1 MRQSPG
7 RSMRS
12 RKLQS
17 LRSVSSWLAL
27 YAAELFVLEVDG
39 VPGGPLRFRTY
50 TARPRFRISRREQE
64 QHNGSR
70 DHI

>member
-1 MRQSPG
+1 VRQSPG

-27 YAAELFVLEVDG
+27 YAPNCSSSKSTAYQVAL
-39 VPGGPLRFRTY
+39 LRFRTY
-50 TARPRFRISRREQE
+50 TARPRFRISRHEQE

-70 DHI
+70 DHM